1 MNERFRYISFP
12 LLKREMEPLL
22 AYENRKESRTPKEL
36 ALLNDNEHAIQME
49 GLIMRERILENGNKE
64 LCYLLKYREAFFA
77 DHGKYDVCIGLWTR
91 AMEMVMLCD
100 DSITKD
106 LERFVNVFGE
116 MAHKA
121 RNPSLQCMEVI
132 FKKLVAASERLKEK

>member
-1 MNERFRYISFP
+1 MNERFRDISFP

-77 DHGKYDVCIGLWTR
+77 DHGKYASALVCGHERWKWLCC
-91 AMEMVMLCD
+91 AMIRLQK
-100 DSITKD
+100 T
-106 LERFVNVFGE
+106 LNV
-116 MAHKA
+116 
-121 RNPSLQCMEVI
+121 L
-132 FKKLVAASERLKEK
+132 

>member
-1 MNERFRYISFP
+1 MDIRFRDISFP

-36 ALLNDNEHAIQME
+36 ALLNDNEDVIQME

-64 LCYLLKYREAFFA
+64 LCYPLKYREAFFA

-91 AMEMVMLCD
+91 AMEMAMLCD

-116 MAHKA
+116 MARKA
-121 RNPSLQCMEVI
+121 RNPSLQYMEVI
-132 FKKLVAASERLKEK
+132 FKKLVAAGERLKEK

>member
-1 MNERFRYISFP
+1 
-12 LLKREMEPLL
+12 MEPLL

-36 ALLNDNEHAIQME
+36 ALLNDNGHAIQME

-91 AMEMVMLCD
+91 AMEMAMLCD

-121 RNPSLQCMEVI
+121 RNLRLQCMEVI
-132 FKKLVAASERLKEK
+132 FKKLVTASERLKEK